1 MLLEKDQSLL
11 WVVDLQE
18 RLLAA
23 MGEVEGLLANV
34 ARLLLAS
41 ELWKIPVIA
50 TEQYPKGLGPTV
62 SEAAVLL
69 PPRLEKL
76 VFSCARLEEVRKRR
90 EDSRTQMV
98 LTGVETHVC
107 VLQMALELREEGFTV
122 YVVEDATQS
131 RKRKD
136 HESALRRLAQH
147 GVSIVTTEMVLMEWT
162 RRAGTPQFKQIST
175 WLKKTDGEIL
185 EEVKTLPRGRVLQ

>member
-1 MLLEKDQSLL
+1 MLLEKDRSLL

-23 MGEVEGLLANV
+23 MGGAQELLANV
-34 ARLLLAS
+34 ARLLLAAD
-41 ELWKIPVIA
+41 LWKIPVIA
-50 TEQYPKGLGPTV
+50 TEQYPKGLGSTV
-62 SEAAVLL
+62 FEAAVLL

-76 VFSCARLEEVRKRR
+76 VFSCARLEEIRKRR

-107 VLQMALELREEGFTV
+107 ILQTALELQEEGFAV
-122 YVVEDATQS
+122 YVVEDATQA

-136 HESALRRLAQH
+136 GEAALRRLAQH
-147 GVSIVTTEMVLMEWT
+147 GVSVVTTEMVLMEWT
-162 RRAGTPQFKQIST
+162 RRAGTPQFKQISS
-175 WLKKTDGEIL
+175 WLKKTDREIL
-185 EEVKTLPRGRVLQ
+185 EEVKILSQGQALQ